1 MRKRILVTTL
11 IVTLL
16 GMLVYSVVSASIF
29 HPTPTTATPPYLPRI
44 STA

>member
-1 MRKRILVTTL
+1 MRKRILLTTL

-29 HPTPTTATPPYLPRI
+29 HRTLLDDAK
-44 STA
+44 